1 MDIKITKREI
11 LFSVVIVIVLLCVGF
26 LISNNIDSALLDSF
40 QDYDNALKIDND
52 KDMFEYGMRTSVG
65 KAFIYGEVKA
75 IDTVSYPDIDGD
87 YSFIRKDTERYT
99 KHYRTVTK
107 TRKNSKGETERYT
120 EEEEYYTWDLI
131 RSESTHSSKV
141 AFLEV
146 EFNYDTIPHIPDK
159 YIDTL
164 YKGSS
169 WFHWEGDLR
178 DVYHGSP
185 ISGDGTAYA
194 ELTDGT
200 MKVSDFNY
208 YSSIDETIKMKESK
222 WQLVVFWI
230 FWVLLIIGAVIG
242 FYFIDNRWLEDAL
255 G

>member
-52 KDMFEYGMRTSVG
+52 KEMFEYGMRTSVG

-120 EEEEYYTWDLI
+120 EEEEYYITYKINKKDL
-131 RSESTHSSKV
+131 T
-141 AFLEV
+141 AFLYLLVFVETCFELFSKMNCYSVLWLNLNDCVFLWVCAFTTRFCLWFENAEV
-146 EFNYDTIPHIPDK
+146 F
-159 YIDTL
+159 
-164 YKGSS
+164 
-169 WFHWEGDLR
+169 
-178 DVYHGSP
+178 DV
-185 ISGDGTAYA
+185 
-194 ELTDGT
+194 
-200 MKVSDFNY
+200 
-208 YSSIDETIKMKESK
+208 
-222 WQLVVFWI
+222 
-230 FWVLLIIGAVIG
+230 
-242 FYFIDNRWLEDAL
+242 DAL
-255 G
+255 SVK